1 MLKILCI
8 VVVTPTVEKT
18 TKWNTERSI
27 YMSNSIEVK
36 SVEYVLFKDG
46 QEFEV
51 FDNMKNAVEEATRCF
66 DDELAEV
73 YSYLGDREIERVY

>member
-18 TKWNTERSI
+18 TKWNTKRSI

-36 SVEYVLFKDG
+36 SVDYVLFKDG

-51 FDNMKNAVEEATRCF
+51 FDNMDNAIEEAIRCF

-73 YSYLGDREIERVY
+73 YSYLGDIEIERIY